1 MILEIKYAE
10 DARFSSECENAMKQI
25 ESRDYTA
32 EFKDIGFYKIYKYG
46 FACYKKTCKVI
57 FKEGEVRK
65 NEG

>member
-32 EFKDIGFYKIYKYG
+32 ELKISDSIK
-46 FACYKKTCKVI
+46 FISMDSLVI
-57 FKEGEVRK
+57 RK
-65 NEG
+65 HVK